1 MMLCAKKPT
10 PSARSL
16 QRPTYVQPC
25 RVPTLASRLLA
36 RLDPRPV
43 DLVVSFF
50 ELFVF
55 TLMK

>member
-25 RVPTLASRLLA
+25 RVPTLLDADAST
-36 RLDPRPV
+36 
-43 DLVVSFF
+43 LVVSFF

>member
-25 RVPTLASRLLA
+25 RVPTLLDAST
-36 RLDPRPV
+36 
-43 DLVVSFF
+43 LVVSFF